1 MKKPKND
8 QEYRDLLKRLGRS
21 DDFVDGIMDFGKLAK
36 AMEGGLEEKF
46 IKTAN
51 KMKKKWK

>member
-8 QEYRDLLKRLGRS
+8 QECKDLLKRLGRS
-21 DDFVDGIMDFGKLAK
+21 DELVDGIMDFGKLAK
-36 AMEGGLEEKF
+36 AMDEEPEEKF
-46 IKTAN
+46 IKIVN